1 MNGFRQGRGLA
12 ALAALL
18 LAVGGPAACVSVEV
32 EPLVLEPYPPRGQAP
47 VELEAEPSQPHL
59 KLARLIATSSS
70 ADDDALRSKIRSY
83 AGRMGA
89 DAVVLG
95 KADVI
100 ETNGQ
105 GMTYQST
112 NAAGMGPGSV
122 FGGMGSGM
130 PFFFDPWTYVQAPVD
145 RVDYLQY
152 RSGLAIRYQDGAAAG
167 FFGLVR
173 HLY

>member
-1 MNGFRQGRGLA
+1 MTTGAWA
-12 ALAALL
+12 ALALL
-18 LAVGGPAACVSVEV
+18 IGGLYGCVDVQV
-32 EPLVLEPYPPRGQAP
+32 EPLVMEPYPPRAAAP
-47 VELEAEPSQPHL
+47 VELEAEPSRPHL

-100 ETNGQ
+100 ESNGL

-112 NAAGMGPGSV
+112 NAPGLGPGSV

-152 RSGLAIRYQDGAAAG
+152 RSGLAIRY
-167 FFGLVR
+167 
-173 HLY
+173 